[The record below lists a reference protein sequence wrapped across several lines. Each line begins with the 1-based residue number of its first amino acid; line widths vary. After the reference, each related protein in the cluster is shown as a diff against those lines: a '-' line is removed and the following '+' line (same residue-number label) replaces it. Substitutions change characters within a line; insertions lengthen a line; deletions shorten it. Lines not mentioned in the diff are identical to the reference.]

1 MPDLALSHLPPII
14 VPKRSP
20 SGPGLVHQPLTR
32 DSHAAG
38 NRGRAVASLRAAVR
52 LVRATCAREWHPQ
65 IAASELGP
73 AKRGHHFPNRDDP
86 HESRPRSLYMVVND
100 AIGPVVL
107 EVTTIDRPPRV
118 EAVSVTEG
126 LDETDGEQCR
136 GHLRAARPCA
146 CAETEPRQ
154 VAPPGFVRYRRQ
166 ETAACWRRKASSM
179 TLLRPSGQPGWRPLL
194 TLGVVGRDGQ
204 PGYGSV
210 AASRLIDAGA
220 RSVVGADIDV

>member
-1 MPDLALSHLPPII
+1 MAPADRRVGAWTRQARAPFPMQRRTTRISAAPP
-14 VPKRSP
+14 
-20 SGPGLVHQPLTR
+20 
-32 DSHAAG
+32 
-38 NRGRAVASLRAAVR
+38 
-52 LVRATCAREWHPQ
+52 
-65 IAASELGP
+65 
-73 AKRGHHFPNRDDP
+73 
-86 HESRPRSLYMVVND
+86 LYGVND
-100 AIGPVVL
+100 AISAGIL
-107 EVTTIDRPPRV
+107 GVTTIDRPPRV